1 MVRKHRGIDI
11 GHEVTISVT
20 NLELLDNGG
29 ASVSVPTDHFP
40 VLINSPKKAKPSHGL
55 DLTRHVT
62 RVDDEDGKVI
72 GKVGGLLT
80 VDQDSLTKWKCVGP
94 VLGDEQR

>member
-1 MVRKHRGIDI
+1 MPKSIYEIYDQGRFRIPLIFFG
-11 GHEVTISVT
+11 EVI
-20 NLELLDNGG
+20 
-29 ASVSVPTDHFP
+29 
-40 VLINSPKKAKPSHGL
+40 KAEF
-55 DLTRHVT
+55 R
-62 RVDDEDGKVI
+62 GKVI